1 MELNWLAR
9 RGARS
14 IDARLRRF
22 PFQFMLRGSAL
33 GRISFVS
40 GGILRNRF
48 HGDPRLMQQQVSR
61 HQ

>member
-22 PFQFMLRGSAL
+22 PFQFILRGSAL
-33 GRISFVS
+33 PSFPGVFS
-40 GGILRNRF
+40 AIGFIVIL
-48 HGDPRLMQQQVSR
+48 G
-61 HQ
+61 

>member
-14 IDARLRRF
+14 IDARLRRL

-40 GGILRNRF
+40 GVFSAIGYIAIL
-48 HGDPRLMQQQVSR
+48 G
-61 HQ
+61 